1 MTKSERAK
9 LRREMS
15 KLIASYLKGGERVT
29 TAQICEITIDR
40 YPDLVAD
47 ARDQLLKTALTNMA
61 RTLLKEASKADQ
73 DEMEVNL
80 FGNIMCNVSIP
91 RCIALPQD
99 EGREMVWTSVLKAS
113 LAEID
118 VYIKYL
124 NAGATADMAKAF
136 KLKTFRD
143 LVADMSLDD
152 DLDMPIETLLQ
163 GLREQESNQA

>member
-1 MTKSERAK
+1 MTKKERAK

-15 KLIASYLKGGERVT
+15 KLIARYLQEGERVT
-29 TAQICEITIDR
+29 TAQICEDTIEQ
-40 YPDLVAD
+40 YPELVAE
-47 ARDQLLKTALTNMA
+47 AREQLLKTALTNMA

-80 FGNIMCNVSIP
+80 FGNVMTNVKIP
-91 RCIALPQD
+91 RCIALPQVD
-99 EGREMVWTSVLKAS
+99 SREMIWTSVLKAS

-118 VYIKYL
+118 TYIKYL
-124 NAGATADMAKAF
+124 NEGAIADMSKAS

-152 DLDMPIETLLQ
+152 DLDMPIEALLQ
-163 GLREQESNQA
+163 GLREQESRA

>member
-1 MTKSERAK
+1 MTKKERAK

-15 KLIASYLKGGERVT
+15 KLIAAYLQDGERVT

-40 YPDLVAD
+40 FPDLIAE
-47 ARDQLLKTALTNMA
+47 AREQLLKTALTNMA
-61 RTLLKEASKADQ
+61 RTLLKEASKAER

-80 FGNIMCNVSIP
+80 FGNIMSSVTIP
-91 RCIALPQD
+91 RCIALPQPD
-99 EGREMVWTSVLKAS
+99 SREMVWTSVLKAS

-118 VYIKYL
+118 IYIKYL
-124 NAGATADMAKAF
+124 NSGAIADMAKAS

-152 DLDMPIETLLQ
+152 DLDMPIEALLQ
-163 GLREQESNQA
+163 GLREQESRA